1 VLSPRRAPPL
11 LALGLVAG
19 LMGCASTRPLTPL
32 EAREL
37 SERRYDADGDEVY
50 DATWLLLEK
59 QGFQVVAHD
68 RQAGI
73 FTARHA
79 DGRGYDVEVAAL
91 GSTQLVRAVPTG
103 TVTHSAQLDAWD
115 HLEHETLRLLRTWQ
129 VVPEW
134 RFDARRSS
142 LEVPGFSAA
151 IPRDWGH
158 LDFSVNRRRVTVQ
171 VRKVRGPD
179 FNPTLLVEVDRRR
192 YWDPTLELGQAAMG
206 LALTATKRLVF
217 PDEIQAKEDGLGA
230 HAALRVLD
238 GNLSHDVTMHLW
250 SAADETWSYRLALA
264 CPAEKNAA
272 ACEAAWAG
280 VVRSLVAPGARRQP
294 LE

>member
-1 VLSPRRAPPL
+1 MGPAPSPRTLLAVSLLAVLSA
-11 LALGLVAG
+11 
-19 LMGCASTRPLTPL
+19 CASTRPLTTL

-68 RQAGI
+68 RRAGV

-103 TVTHSAQLDAWD
+103 VVAHGAQLDAWD
-115 HLEHETLRLLRTWQ
+115 ALEHQTLSLLRAWQ
-129 VVPEW
+129 TVPEW
-134 RFDARRSS
+134 RFDARRST
-142 LEVPGFSAA
+142 LELPGFSVAM
-151 IPRDWGH
+151 PRDWGH

-171 VRKVRGPD
+171 VRKVRGPE
-179 FNPTLLVEVDRRR
+179 FNPTLLVEIDRRR
-192 YWDPTLELGQAAMG
+192 YWDSTLELGQAAVG
-206 LALTATKRLVF
+206 LALTATSRLVF
-217 PDEIQAKEDGLGA
+217 PDEIQAREDGVGG

-238 GNLSHDVTMHLW
+238 GNLTHDVTLHLW
-250 SAADETWSYRLALA
+250 SAADATWAYRLALA
-264 CPAEKNAA
+264 CPAEAKAA
-272 ACEAAWAG
+272 ACEAAWSQ
-280 VVRSLVAPGARRQP
+280 VVRSLVAPTVRRQP
-294 LE
+294 LR